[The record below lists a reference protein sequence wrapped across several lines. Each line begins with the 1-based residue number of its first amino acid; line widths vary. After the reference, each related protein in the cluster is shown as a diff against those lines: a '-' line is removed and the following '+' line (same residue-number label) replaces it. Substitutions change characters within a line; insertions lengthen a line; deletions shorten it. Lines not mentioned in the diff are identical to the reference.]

1 MVVIEVFTPVVQ
13 RILKHNMVSS
23 LPSLTAK
30 LEEKGTRPPQ
40 PFTFPEIWGGVG
52 WRDSQ
57 GLSLG
62 FCLCW
67 GFCAA
72 CLPLVLYFSSKTAV
86 AVGTLPWKGAQLSA
100 SLGVVPVTSFQSVQ
114 GGKGGKSKYSGE
126 TCQSRP
132 APDDQGQYQQLC
144 MSWR

>member
-23 LPSLTAK
+23 LPSLTAEP
-30 LEEKGTRPPQ
+30 EEEGTRPPQ
-40 PFTFPEIWGGVG
+40 PFTFPEIWCGVG
-52 WRDSQ
+52 WPDSQ

-72 CLPLVLYFSSKTAV
+72 CLPLVLSFSSKTTV
-86 AVGTLPWKGAQLSA
+86 SVGTLPLKGAQLSP
-100 SLGVVPVTSFQSVQ
+100 SLGIVPVTSFQSVQ
-114 GGKGGKSKYSGE
+114 GGEGGKSNYSGE
-126 TCQSRP
+126 T
-132 APDDQGQYQQLC
+132 
-144 MSWR
+144 